1 MKFKKGSKV
10 EVLNTREAP
19 LSSWWCAEII
29 SSNGHNYVVKYDRK
43 LPEMGASVE
52 MVSMEVIRPC
62 PPSAK
67 SSRSWVPGDIV
78 EVFDY
83 GFWKPSV
90 VSKVI
95 EGDYFIVRLLGLHSR
110 LRVHASDL
118 RLRQSWQNNKW
129 IVIGQDSRKYDE
141 GKINRL
147 AKEVRLSEQIAQPS
161 EDYAGGQYIHFANV
175 DVHDEHVQLPSKRGN
190 KRARA
195 SLPSI
200 DARNVPHRKRRSFKK
215 EGRFQDNV
223 EEHLPHLL
231 EKVVAVA
238 SPQKVMGEIYM
249 HASLNNRTTGFSQ
262 MDMARR
268 KPSDDVEYDYI
279 TCVEPNDVGTMSS
292 SVGSCSTSHSR
303 YMPLHSMTC
312 HVEASSSPSDE
323 IDSCCGSGREE
334 SLPINEV
341 LAAEVHKLELYAYRS
356 TIEALYASGPL
367 SWEQETLMTNL
378 RLMLHISNDEHLME
392 LRQLVSAEMS

>member
-1 MKFKKGSKV
+1 MCLIIIVIMKFKKGSKV

-129 IVIGQDSRKYDE
+129 IVIGQ
-141 GKINRL
+141 
-147 AKEVRLSEQIAQPS
+147 
-161 EDYAGGQYIHFANV
+161 
-175 DVHDEHVQLPSKRGN
+175 
-190 KRARA
+190 
-195 SLPSI
+195 
-200 DARNVPHRKRRSFKK
+200 
-215 EGRFQDNV
+215 
-223 EEHLPHLL
+223 
-231 EKVVAVA
+231 
-238 SPQKVMGEIYM
+238 VM
-249 HASLNNRTTGFSQ
+249 
-262 MDMARR
+262 
-268 KPSDDVEYDYI
+268 
-279 TCVEPNDVGTMSS
+279 
-292 SVGSCSTSHSR
+292 
-303 YMPLHSMTC
+303 
-312 HVEASSSPSDE
+312 
-323 IDSCCGSGREE
+323 
-334 SLPINEV
+334 
-341 LAAEVHKLELYAYRS
+341 
-356 TIEALYASGPL
+356 
-367 SWEQETLMTNL
+367 
-378 RLMLHISNDEHLME
+378 
-392 LRQLVSAEMS
+392 

>member
-1 MKFKKGSKV
+1 MCLIIIVIMKFKKGSKV

-83 GFWKPSV
+83 GFWKASV

-129 IVIGQDSRKYDE
+129 IVIGQ
-141 GKINRL
+141 
-147 AKEVRLSEQIAQPS
+147 
-161 EDYAGGQYIHFANV
+161 
-175 DVHDEHVQLPSKRGN
+175 
-190 KRARA
+190 
-195 SLPSI
+195 
-200 DARNVPHRKRRSFKK
+200 
-215 EGRFQDNV
+215 
-223 EEHLPHLL
+223 
-231 EKVVAVA
+231 
-238 SPQKVMGEIYM
+238 VM
-249 HASLNNRTTGFSQ
+249 
-262 MDMARR
+262 
-268 KPSDDVEYDYI
+268 
-279 TCVEPNDVGTMSS
+279 
-292 SVGSCSTSHSR
+292 
-303 YMPLHSMTC
+303 
-312 HVEASSSPSDE
+312 
-323 IDSCCGSGREE
+323 
-334 SLPINEV
+334 
-341 LAAEVHKLELYAYRS
+341 
-356 TIEALYASGPL
+356 
-367 SWEQETLMTNL
+367 
-378 RLMLHISNDEHLME
+378 
-392 LRQLVSAEMS
+392 